1 VPLDAAKQDTNVL
14 VTVLAVHDVDE
25 DIEVVVDCESEFV
38 CVGCVSVG
46 FDSGSGVGIRSF
58 PMVIV
63 GKFGKGGKRVDS
75 GKRALL
81 LSTPTSLLKL

>member
-1 VPLDAAKQDTNVL
+1 MPLDAAKQDTNVL
-14 VTVLAVHDVDE
+14 VTVHDVDE
-25 DIEVVVDCESEFV
+25 DIEVAVDCESGVV

-63 GKFGKGGKRVDS
+63 GKFGKGGK
-75 GKRALL
+75 GGGG
-81 LSTPTSLLKL
+81 